1 MMDDVPLWRPA
12 LPLPDGISVVQT
24 LRGGSGWGFNLALH
38 VGAPEAET
46 LTHRQTLLGA
56 LPEVTQIQWLH
67 QVHGRDVVRAPADG
81 TSTADA
87 AWTDTPSVACAV
99 MTADCLPVLLWRLDG
114 TTVAAVHVG
123 WRGLADGVIEA
134 ALAGL
139 PPSSVG
145 VAAWLGPR
153 IGPLVFEVGAEVRAA
168 LRPGHIDADAAFRPA
183 ARAGHYLADLG
194 LLARQRLE
202 AAGVPAV
209 YDCEA
214 CTVSAPQRW
223 FSYRQS
229 GGGGRMASLIWRHGI
244 ARD

>member
-99 MTADCLPVLLWRLDG
+99 MTADCLPVLLADHDG
-114 TTVAAVHVG
+114 EAVAAVHAG
-123 WRGLADGVIEA
+123 WRGLSAGVIEA
-134 ALAGL
+134 AVTAMK
-139 PPSSVG
+139 
-145 VAAWLGPR
+145 VAPAALSAWLGPA
-153 IGPLVFEVGAEVRAA
+153 IGPQAFEVGPEVRTAFVD
-168 LRPGHIDADAAFRPA
+168 HDAAHAPA
-183 ARAGHYLADLG
+183 FVAGHGDRWMADLHA
-194 LLARQRLE
+194 LARRRLE
-202 AAGVPAV
+202 RIGVADV
-209 YDCEA
+209 HGRTH
-214 CTVSAPQRW
+214 CT
-223 FSYRQS
+223 FTEERQFYS
-229 GGGGRMASLIWRHGI
+229 FRRERVCGRMAALIWIR
-244 ARD
+244 